1 MYTHMCPNV
10 LMLHTLDH
18 DLHLHFLQSNAQ
30 LLSEIATTKHNQQS
44 KQIERT
50 KGMDGIIFGMSGETV
65 YAS

>member
-1 MYTHMCPNV
+1 MLARQKNNNEVPAFLVYTHMCPNV

-44 KQIERT
+44 KQIER
-50 KGMDGIIFGMSGETV
+50 KKW
-65 YAS
+65 